1 MNMKRIIIMA
11 AAGLLSFSGAFLA
24 AKFTKSADV
33 TASEPNQSAAV
44 AMEAGDSK
52 TAQATAETQDTAG
65 LTDSDMR
72 KTITE
77 KQLKSLVYEVREKM
91 REYNTK
97 LQDIEQREQRL
108 QITQDTIKK
117 DVEELT
123 NLRTELATTVASV
136 KEQRDRLLKTRLE
149 IAQTEKANLATISAT
164 YDKMDA
170 ASAGKILT
178 SMCATQ
184 TQSGADATGSAD
196 DAVKILY
203 YMSEGKKAKVLA
215 ELVTS
220 EPKLAAFLCQR
231 LKQTMEK

>member
-1 MNMKRIIIMA
+1 VNMKRIIIMA

-24 AKFTKSADV
+24 AKFTKSTHV
-33 TASEPNQSAAV
+33 TASEPNQPAAV
-44 AMEAGDSK
+44 ATEAGDLK
-52 TAQATAETQDTAG
+52 TAQATADAPDAAG

-91 REYNTK
+91 REYDTK
-97 LQDIEQREQRL
+97 LQDMEQREQRL
-108 QITQDTIKK
+108 QITEDTLKK
-117 DVEELT
+117 DIEELT

-136 KEQRDRLLKTRLE
+136 KEQRDKLLKTRLE
-149 IAQTEKANLATISAT
+149 IEQVEKSNLTTISAT

-178 SMCATQ
+178 SMCASR
-184 TQSGADATGSAD
+184 TQSGAVAAGSVD

-203 YMSEGKKAKVLA
+203 YMSERSKAKVLA

-231 LKQTMEK
+231 LKQIMEK

>member
-1 MNMKRIIIMA
+1 MA
-11 AAGLLSFSGAFLA
+11 AAGLLSFAGAFLA
-24 AKFTKSADV
+24 AKFTRSADV
-33 TASEPNQSAAV
+33 TASEPNQAAV
-44 AMEAGDSK
+44 ATEAGDSK
-52 TAQATAETQDTAG
+52 TAQTTADAPGAVG

-97 LQDIEQREQRL
+97 LEDIELREQRL
-108 QITQDTIKK
+108 QITGDTLKK
-117 DVEELT
+117 DIEELT

-149 IAQTEKANLATISAT
+149 IEQVEKNNLATISAT

-178 SMCATQ
+178 SMCASRA
-184 TQSGADATGSAD
+184 QSGAVAAGSVD

-203 YMSEGKKAKVLA
+203 YMSERSKAKVLA

-231 LKQTMEK
+231 LKQIMEK

>member
-24 AKFTKSADV
+24 AKFTKSTQV
-33 TASEPNQSAAV
+33 TASEPNQAAV
-44 AMEAGDSK
+44 ATEAGDSK
-52 TAQATAETQDTAG
+52 TAQATADAPEAAG
-65 LTDSDMR
+65 LSDSDMR

-91 REYNTK
+91 REYDTK
-97 LQDIEQREQRL
+97 LQDMEQREQRL
-108 QITQDTIKK
+108 QITEDTLKK
-117 DVEELT
+117 DIEELT

-136 KEQRDRLLKTRLE
+136 KEQRDKLLKTRLE
-149 IAQTEKANLATISAT
+149 IAQVEKSNLTTISAT

-170 ASAGKILT
+170 ASAGKILA
-178 SMCATQ
+178 SMCASHA
-184 TQSGADATGSAD
+184 QSGAVAASSAD

-203 YMSEGKKAKVLA
+203 YMSERSKAKVLA

>member
-11 AAGLLSFSGAFLA
+11 AAGLLSFSAAFLA
-24 AKFTKSADV
+24 AKFTKSANV
-33 TASEPNQSAAV
+33 AASEPNQAAV
-44 AMEAGDSK
+44 ATEAGDSN
-52 TAQATAETQDTAG
+52 TAQATADAPGAVG

-91 REYNTK
+91 REYDTK
-97 LQDIEQREQRL
+97 LQDMEQREQRL
-108 QITQDTIKK
+108 QITEDTLKK
-117 DVEELT
+117 DIEELT

-136 KEQRDRLLKTRLE
+136 KEQRDKLLKTRLE
-149 IAQTEKANLATISAT
+149 IEQVEKSNLTTISAT

-178 SMCATQ
+178 SMCASR
-184 TQSGADATGSAD
+184 TQSGAVAAGSVD

-203 YMSEGKKAKVLA
+203 YMSERSKAKVLA

-231 LKQTMEK
+231 LKQIMEK

>member
-1 MNMKRIIIMA
+1 VNMKRIIIMA
-11 AAGLLSFSGAFLA
+11 AVGLLSFAGTFLA
-24 AKFTKSADV
+24 AKFTRSADV
-33 TASEPNQSAAV
+33 TASEPNQAAV
-44 AMEAGDSK
+44 AAEAGDSN
-52 TAQATAETQDTAG
+52 TAQATAETLGEAG
-65 LTDSDMR
+65 QTDSEMR

-108 QITQDTIKK
+108 QITQDTLKK
-117 DVEELT
+117 DIEELT

-136 KEQRDRLLKTRLE
+136 KEQRDKLLKTRLE
-149 IAQTEKANLATISAT
+149 IAQAEKSNLTTISAT

-178 SMCATQ
+178 SMCAAQ
-184 TQSGADATGSAD
+184 AQSSAGAAGSTD

-203 YMSEGKKAKVLA
+203 YMSERSKAKVLA

>member
-1 MNMKRIIIMA
+1 MKRIIIMA
-11 AAGLLSFSGAFLA
+11 AVGLLSFSGAFLA
-24 AKFTKSADV
+24 AKFTKSAYV
-33 TASEPNQSAAV
+33 TASEPNQAAV
-44 AMEAGDSK
+44 AGEADDLK
-52 TAQATAETQDTAG
+52 TTQATAETLGAAG
-65 LTDSDMR
+65 QTDSEMR

-77 KQLKSLVYEVREKM
+77 KQLKSLVYEIREKM

-97 LQDIEQREQRL
+97 LQDIELREQRL
-108 QITQDTIKK
+108 QSTQDTLKK
-117 DVEELT
+117 DIEEL
-123 NLRTELATTVASV
+123 NSLRMELSTTVASV

-149 IAQTEKANLATISAT
+149 IAQAEKANLTTISAT

-170 ASAGKILT
+170 TSAGKILT
-178 SMCATQ
+178 SMCASQ
-184 TQSGADATGSAD
+184 AQSGAVAASSAD

-203 YMSEGKKAKVLA
+203 YMSERSKAKVLA

>member
-11 AAGLLSFSGAFLA
+11 AAGLLSFGGAFLA
-24 AKFTKSADV
+24 AKFTKSTHV
-33 TASEPNQSAAV
+33 TASEPNQAAV
-44 AMEAGDSK
+44 ATEAGDLK
-52 TAQATAETQDTAG
+52 TAQATADAPDAVG
-65 LTDSDMR
+65 LSDSDMR

-91 REYNTK
+91 REYDTK
-97 LQDIEQREQRL
+97 LQDMEQREQRL
-108 QITQDTIKK
+108 QITEDTLKK
-117 DVEELT
+117 DIEELT

-136 KEQRDRLLKTRLE
+136 KEQRDKLLKTRLE
-149 IAQTEKANLATISAT
+149 IEQVEKSNLTTISAT

-170 ASAGKILT
+170 ASAGKILA
-178 SMCATQ
+178 SMCASRA
-184 TQSGADATGSAD
+184 QSGAVAAGSVD

-203 YMSEGKKAKVLA
+203 YMSERSKAKVLA

-231 LKQTMEK
+231 LKQIMEK

>member
-24 AKFTKSADV
+24 AKFTKSTHV
-33 TASEPNQSAAV
+33 TASEPNQPAAV
-44 AMEAGDSK
+44 ATEAGDLK
-52 TAQATAETQDTAG
+52 TAQATADAPDAAG

-91 REYNTK
+91 REYDTK
-97 LQDIEQREQRL
+97 LQDMEQREQRL
-108 QITQDTIKK
+108 QITEDTLKK
-117 DVEELT
+117 DIEELT

-136 KEQRDRLLKTRLE
+136 KEQRDKLLKTRLE
-149 IAQTEKANLATISAT
+149 IEQVEKSNLTTISAT

-170 ASAGKILT
+170 ASACKIFI
-178 SMCATQ
+178 SMCAAQ
-184 TQSGADATGSAD
+184 AQSGAD

-203 YMSEGKKAKVLA
+203 YMSEKKKATVLA

-220 EPKLAAFLCQR
+220 DPKLAAFLCQR
-231 LKQTMEK
+231 LKQIMEK

>member
-1 MNMKRIIIMA
+1 VNMKRIIIMA
-11 AAGLLSFSGAFLA
+11 TAGLLSFSAAFLA
-24 AKFTKSADV
+24 SKFTKSTYV
-33 TASEPNQSAAV
+33 TASEPNQAAV
-44 AMEAGDSK
+44 STEAGDLK
-52 TAQATAETQDTAG
+52 TAQATADAPDAVG
-65 LTDSDMR
+65 LSDSDMR

-91 REYNTK
+91 REYDTK
-97 LQDIEQREQRL
+97 LQDMEQREQRL
-108 QITQDTIKK
+108 QITEDTLKK
-117 DVEELT
+117 DIEELT

-149 IAQTEKANLATISAT
+149 IEQVEKNNLATISAT

-178 SMCATQ
+178 SMCASRA
-184 TQSGADATGSAD
+184 QSGAVAAGSVD

-203 YMSEGKKAKVLA
+203 YMSERSKAKVLA

-231 LKQTMEK
+231 LKQIMEK